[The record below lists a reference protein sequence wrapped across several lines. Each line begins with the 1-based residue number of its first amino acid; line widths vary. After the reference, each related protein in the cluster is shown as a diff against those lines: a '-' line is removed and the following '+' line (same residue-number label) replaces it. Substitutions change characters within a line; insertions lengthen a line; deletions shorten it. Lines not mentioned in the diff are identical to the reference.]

1 MSKLATGAFLLLVVA
16 AVVAAFGGDMGQVP
30 VGPVAKNI
38 EEGGSCRFS
47 MECQSKCCS
56 KVFPRGDQAGS
67 PRQCRRFA
75 EIGESCSDEQIK
87 GGIYVNGCPC
97 RVGYCDR
104 DGYCKQE

>member
-1 MSKLATGAFLLLVVA
+1 MSKISTVALLLLVV
-16 AVVAAFGGDMGQVP
+16 VAMASAFGDMGQVP

-38 EEGGSCRFS
+38 EDGGSCRFS
-47 MECQSKCCS
+47 MECRSQCCS

-75 EIGESCSDEQIK
+75 EIGEPCSDEQIK

-97 RVGYCDR
+97 RVGYCGR
-104 DGYCKQE
+104 DGHCKQE